1 MSYGYTQPYY
11 NPCYPTKYGYN
22 AHPSYP
28 PNVSYSHPGYRG
40 YQTSYPSYPPNY
52 PALTYP
58 SQSYP
63 KSSAIKAFSLIKP
76 SAGDDVYAINDYDTL
91 TLTSLDTTNLIVTG
105 DKANRK
111 ITMDLS
117 GVVTTTG
124 TTPSGAITIQDTT
137 DLVTTP
143 LATQTLVTTTAV
155 TLLTTEACVKVTNGN
170 VAVADAILSTA
181 GAIDGQHL
189 TVITEMTSTDIVF
202 AASATSRI
210 AGTRLTM
217 KPLQAYQ
224 FIYNGPPGTA
234 MWHPIVGM
242 T

>member
-11 NPCYPTKYGYN
+11 NPCYPAKYGYN

-124 TTPSGAITIQDTT
+124 TTPFGAITIQDTT
-137 DLVTTP
+137 DFVTTP
-143 LATQTLVTTTAV
+143 LALQLISTAAP
-155 TLLTTEACVKVTNGN
+155 TILTTEACIRITNSN
-170 VAVADAILSTA
+170 VAVANAILSNDS
-181 GAIDGQHL
+181 AINGQHL
-189 TVITEMTSTDIVF
+189 TVLNESPTNNIVF
-202 AASATSRI
+202 NAVPGTSKI
-210 AGTRLTM
+210 SSGVTM
-217 KPLQAYQ
+217 APLKAYQ
-224 FIYNGPPGTA
+224 FIYNSTSALWYP
-234 MWHPIVGM
+234 VGVLS
-242 T
+242 

>member
-11 NPCYPTKYGYN
+11 NPCYPPKYGYN
-22 AHPSYP
+22 SYP
-28 PNVSYSHPGYRG
+28 NHRVSYSYPGSYTGYG
-40 YQTSYPSYPPNY
+40 YQAPYPSYPANY

-63 KSSAIKAFSLIKP
+63 KSSIKAFSLIKP

-91 TLTSLDTTNLIVTG
+91 TLTSLDTTNLIITG

-124 TTPSGAITIQDTT
+124 TTPFGAITLQDTT
-137 DLVTTP
+137 DFVTTP

-170 VAVADAILSTA
+170 VAVAGAILSTA

-189 TVITEMTSTDIVF
+189 TVITEMTTNNIVF

-210 AGTRLTM
+210 AGIRLTM
-217 KPLQAYQ
+217 QPLQAYQ
-224 FIYNGPPGTA
+224 FIYNSNTA
-234 MWHPIVGM
+234 MWHPIVGL
-242 T
+242 TP

>member
-11 NPCYPTKYGYN
+11 NPCYPPKYGYN
-22 AHPSYP
+22 SYP
-28 PNVSYSHPGYRG
+28 NHRVSYYYPVSYTGYG
-40 YQTSYPSYPPNY
+40 YQAPYPSYPANY

-63 KSSAIKAFSLIKP
+63 KKCIKAFSLIKP

-91 TLTSLDTTNLIVTG
+91 TLTSLDTTNLIITG

-124 TTPSGAITIQDTT
+124 TTPFGAITIQDTT
-137 DLVTTP
+137 DFVTTP

-155 TLLTTEACVKVTNGN
+155 TLLTTEACVKVTNAST
-170 VAVADAILSTA
+170 AVSGAILSNA
-181 GAIDGQHL
+181 GATDGQHL
-189 TVITEMTSTDIVF
+189 TVINESPTADIVF

-224 FIYNGPPGTA
+224 FIYNSTSA
-234 MWHPIVGM
+234 LWYPIVGISA
-242 T
+242 